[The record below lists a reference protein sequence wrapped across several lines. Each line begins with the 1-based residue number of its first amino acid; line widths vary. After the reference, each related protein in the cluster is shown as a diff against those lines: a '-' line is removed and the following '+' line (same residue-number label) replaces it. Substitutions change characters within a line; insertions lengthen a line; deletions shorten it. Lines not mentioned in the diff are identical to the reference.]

1 MKVPT
6 VQLMR
11 DAVRQGVGVSGKGAP
26 ETCRASQEILR
37 ALGRLTISDLG
48 GRVQGGP
55 QRSGSSRVDGREGLA
70 RIKNGGC
77 ATQAAPG
84 LWKRFRPET
93 GTLPKRQEA
102 RPTSAWCGA
111 QTAGRE
117 AQGLPRSWMESA
129 GRAGTTGLAKWCA
142 PTQYLS
148 EPPEGAWG
156 SGTRQ
161 ARLPARVPGPRT
173 KAPGRARG
181 RRTGT

>member
-1 MKVPT
+1 MATGTRQTKIRGISPGELMKVPS

-26 ETCRASQEILR
+26 ETCGASQEILP
-37 ALGRLTISDLG
+37 ALGRLRISDLG

-55 QRSGSSRVDGREGLA
+55 HRSGCSRVDGREGFA

-102 RPTSAWCGA
+102 RPTSASSGA

-117 AQGLPRSWMESA
+117 AQGLPRSWSPQGGPSWPGKA
-129 GRAGTTGLAKWCA
+129 VRPDA
-142 PTQYLS
+142 
-148 EPPEGAWG
+148 
-156 SGTRQ
+156 
-161 ARLPARVPGPRT
+161 VPV
-173 KAPGRARG
+173 
-181 RRTGT
+181 

>member
-77 ATQAAPG
+77 APQAAPG
-84 LWKRFRPET
+84 LLEALQT
-93 GTLPKRQEA
+93 GNGDASEA
-102 RPTSAWCGA
+102 AGGPTHVSLVRGPDGGA
-111 QTAGRE
+111 GGSGPAKELDGVR
-117 AQGLPRSWMESA
+117 
-129 GRAGTTGLAKWCA
+129 RAGGHYWPGKVVRPDA
-142 PTQYLS
+142 
-148 EPPEGAWG
+148 
-156 SGTRQ
+156 
-161 ARLPARVPGPRT
+161 VPV
-173 KAPGRARG
+173 
-181 RRTGT
+181 